1 MPMKSDGCKLSPVH
15 GLATDEFL
23 LRPIRRTDAQ
33 GDYEAVMETKD
44 FLRDWE
50 GTGWPEDGFTVEGNE
65 EDLTR
70 LEQRHESGESF
81 SYTVVSRAA
90 TRCLGCVYIF
100 PTSAQLFTKAQ
111 VIPRGDVAWASF
123 QAAVYFWVRK
133 SVMAEGLEQRLLEAL
148 NTWLHREWSLDR
160 YLLVTNE
167 RAYHQI
173 ALLESTGRKALFEL
187 RYPSKPSAELAF
199 S

>member
-1 MPMKSDGCKLSPVH
+1 MNSGGCKLIPVD

-33 GDYEAVMETKD
+33 WDYEAVMETKD

-65 EDLTR
+65 EDLVR
-70 LEQRHESGESF
+70 LEQRHQSSESF
-81 SYTVVSRAA
+81 TYTVVSRAA
-90 TRCLGCVYIF
+90 ARCLGCVYIF

-111 VIPRGDVAWASF
+111 VIPRGDVAWSAF

-133 SVMAEGLEQRLLEAL
+133 SAMAEGLDHRLLQAL

-160 YLLVTNE
+160 YLLITNE
-167 RAYHQI
+167 RVYHQM